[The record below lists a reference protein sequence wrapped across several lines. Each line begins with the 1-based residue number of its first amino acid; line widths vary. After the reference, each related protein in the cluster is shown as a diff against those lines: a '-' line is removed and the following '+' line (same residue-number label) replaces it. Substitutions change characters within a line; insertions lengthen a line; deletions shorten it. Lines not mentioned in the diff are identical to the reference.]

1 MKKLE
6 IIIRPERLD
15 RIREL
20 LEESDVTEYYMT
32 DVMKNSNHADIVKKY
47 RGAEYQV
54 TQIPQVKVEAVVTD
68 TKAEIVVSRII
79 KESSIKSSAQM
90 AADNVIDEKIF
101 IYDVQDV
108 IKIQTGERGESA
120 LS

>member
-6 IIIRPERLD
+6 MIIQSDKLDVIR
-15 RIREL
+15 RI

-32 DVMKNSNHADIVKKY
+32 DVMKNSTHESIVKKY

-54 TQIPQVKVEAVVTD
+54 TQIPQVKIEAVVTD
-68 TKAEIVVSRII
+68 AKIEILVSRIV
-79 KESSIKSSAQM
+79 KESSTKSSAQM
-90 AADNVIDEKIF
+90 VADNVVNGKIF
-101 IYDVQDV
+101 IYDVQDA